1 MLQIILNTA
10 TICKR
15 SKIRMKRRFF
25 ASEVTDFHISST
37 GWLKL
42 KLRIWKDRSGMKQNS
57 FHGKTMKNIDKSI
70 NVVS

>member
-37 GWLKL
+37 GWLKPQVTYL
-42 KLRIWKDRSGMKQNS
+42 ERSIWHEAEFIPRQN
-57 FHGKTMKNIDKSI
+57 HAKY
-70 NVVS
+70 